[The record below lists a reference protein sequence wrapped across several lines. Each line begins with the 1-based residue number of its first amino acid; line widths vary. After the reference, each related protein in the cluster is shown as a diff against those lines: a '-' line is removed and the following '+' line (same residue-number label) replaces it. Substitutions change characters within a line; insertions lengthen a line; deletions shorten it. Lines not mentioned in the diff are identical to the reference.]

1 MTRILRDA
9 LWSAALLRRFRS
21 QLINSQLSS
30 LSINDQC
37 TMLEAARHRA
47 DPMVSELFPLAV
59 DHWSRITEPM
69 VNCLLD
75 TGPLVA
81 LLDRSEPD
89 HQRVQSSFARLRGV
103 RLVTT
108 GAVITEAFYFLSDV
122 RDGPANLASFLDT
135 SATEV
140 RDSFTPDALAAAVR
154 LMGKYADIPM
164 DFPDATLV
172 WIAESSGTDKIL
184 TLDRRGF
191 SSFRFGKNR
200 RFELL
205 LDV

>member
-1 MTRILRDA
+1 M
-9 LWSAALLRRFRS
+9 
-21 QLINSQLSS
+21 N
-30 LSINDQC
+30 
-37 TMLEAARHRA
+37 
-47 DPMVSELFPLAV
+47 V
-59 DHWSRITEPM
+59 
-69 VNCLLD
+69 LLD

-89 HQRVQSSFARLRGV
+89 HDRVQTFMAGLRGS

-108 GAVITEAFYFLSDV
+108 GAVITEAFYFLSDA
-122 RDGPANLASFLDT
+122 RDGPACLASFLDASRT
-135 SATEV
+135 QV
-140 RDSFTPDALAAAVR
+140 RDTFSAEAIGFAVR
-154 LMGKYADIPM
+154 LMTKYADIPM

>member
-1 MTRILRDA
+1 MTL
-9 LWSAALLRRFRS
+9 
-21 QLINSQLSS
+21 
-30 LSINDQC
+30 
-37 TMLEAARHRA
+37 
-47 DPMVSELFPLAV
+47 
-59 DHWSRITEPM
+59 
-69 VNCLLD
+69 CLLD

-89 HQRVQSSFARLRGV
+89 HDRVQSVMAHLRGS

-122 RDGPANLASFLDT
+122 RDGPANLFSFLDA

-140 RDSFTPDALAAAVR
+140 RNAFSAEALAAAVR
-154 LMGKYADIPM
+154 LITKYADVPM

-172 WIAESSGTDKIL
+172 WIAESSGIDRIL

-191 SSFRFGKNR
+191 SSFRFAKNR
-200 RFELL
+200 RFKLV
-205 LDV
+205 LDL

>member
-1 MTRILRDA
+1 MAETYSPA
-9 LWSAALLRRFRS
+9 
-21 QLINSQLSS
+21 QL
-30 LSINDQC
+30 
-37 TMLEAARHRA
+37 A
-47 DPMVSELFPLAV
+47 PMNV
-59 DHWSRITEPM
+59 
-69 VNCLLD
+69 LLD

-89 HQRVQSSFARLRGV
+89 HDQVQSFMARLGGS

-122 RDGPANLASFLDT
+122 RDGPANLAAFLDA
-135 SATEV
+135 SATDV
-140 RDSFTPDALAAAVR
+140 RDAFSAEALASAVG
-154 LMGKYADIPM
+154 LMKKYADIPM

-172 WIAESSGTDKIL
+172 WIAESSGTDRIL

-200 RFELL
+200 RFKLL
-205 LDV
+205 LDL

>member
-1 MTRILRDA
+1 MIL
-9 LWSAALLRRFRS
+9 
-21 QLINSQLSS
+21 
-30 LSINDQC
+30 
-37 TMLEAARHRA
+37 
-47 DPMVSELFPLAV
+47 
-59 DHWSRITEPM
+59 
-69 VNCLLD
+69 CLLD

-89 HQRVQSSFARLRGV
+89 HDRVQSFMAHLRGS

-122 RDGPANLASFLDT
+122 PDGPANLFSFLDA

-140 RDSFTPDALAAAVR
+140 RNAFSAEALAAAVR
-154 LMGKYADIPM
+154 LITKYADVPM

-172 WIAESSGTDKIL
+172 WIAESSGIDRIL

-191 SSFRFGKNR
+191 SSFRFAKNR
-200 RFELL
+200 RFKLL
-205 LDV
+205 LDL

>member
-1 MTRILRDA
+1 LGEELLAATYSPAQLA
-9 LWSAALLRRFRS
+9 LMN
-21 QLINSQLSS
+21 I
-30 LSINDQC
+30 
-37 TMLEAARHRA
+37 
-47 DPMVSELFPLAV
+47 
-59 DHWSRITEPM
+59 
-69 VNCLLD
+69 CLLD

-89 HQRVQSSFARLRGV
+89 HDRVQSFMARLRGS

-122 RDGPANLASFLDT
+122 RDGSASLASFLDA

-140 RDSFTPDALAAAVR
+140 RDAFSAEALAAAVR
-154 LMGKYADIPM
+154 LMNKYADVPM

-172 WIAESSGTDKIL
+172 WIAEFSGTDRIL

-191 SSFRFGKNR
+191 SSFRFRKNR
-200 RFELL
+200 RFKLL
-205 LDV
+205 LDL

>member
-1 MTRILRDA
+1 M
-9 LWSAALLRRFRS
+9 
-21 QLINSQLSS
+21 N
-30 LSINDQC
+30 
-37 TMLEAARHRA
+37 
-47 DPMVSELFPLAV
+47 V
-59 DHWSRITEPM
+59 
-69 VNCLLD
+69 LLD

-89 HQRVQSSFARLRGV
+89 HDQVQSFMARLGGS

-122 RDGPANLASFLDT
+122 RDGPANLAAFLDA
-135 SATEV
+135 SATDV
-140 RDSFTPDALAAAVR
+140 RDAFSAEALASAVAV
-154 LMGKYADIPM
+154 MKKYADIPM

-172 WIAESSGTDKIL
+172 WIAESSGTDRIL

-200 RFELL
+200 RFKLL
-205 LDV
+205 LDL

>member
-1 MTRILRDA
+1 M
-9 LWSAALLRRFRS
+9 
-21 QLINSQLSS
+21 N
-30 LSINDQC
+30 
-37 TMLEAARHRA
+37 
-47 DPMVSELFPLAV
+47 V
-59 DHWSRITEPM
+59 
-69 VNCLLD
+69 LLD

-89 HQRVQSSFARLRGV
+89 HDQVQSFMARLGGS

-122 RDGPANLASFLDT
+122 RDGPANLAAFLDA
-135 SATEV
+135 SATDV
-140 RDSFTPDALAAAVR
+140 RDAFSAEALASAVA
-154 LMGKYADIPM
+154 LMKKYADIPM

-172 WIAESSGTDKIL
+172 WIAESSGTDRIL

-200 RFELL
+200 RFKLL
-205 LDV
+205 LDL

>member
-1 MTRILRDA
+1 MNI
-9 LWSAALLRRFRS
+9 
-21 QLINSQLSS
+21 
-30 LSINDQC
+30 
-37 TMLEAARHRA
+37 
-47 DPMVSELFPLAV
+47 
-59 DHWSRITEPM
+59 
-69 VNCLLD
+69 CLLD

-89 HQRVQSSFARLRGV
+89 HDRVQSFMARLRGS

-122 RDGPANLASFLDT
+122 RDGPASLASFLDA

-140 RDSFTPDALAAAVR
+140 RDAFSAEALAAAVR
-154 LMGKYADIPM
+154 LMNKYADIPM

-172 WIAESSGTDKIL
+172 WIAEFSGTDRIL

-191 SSFRFGKNR
+191 SSFRFRKSR
-200 RFELL
+200 RFKLL
-205 LDV
+205 LDL